1 MTILITGG
9 AGYIGSH
16 TLVELL
22 EQGGSVVVLDN
33 LTNSS
38 KESLERVESITGK
51 KVTFYKG
58 DILDK
63 SLLKHIFSSH
73 SIDSVIHFAGLKSV
87 GESVTKPIDYYQ
99 NNVQGTLT
107 LIEAMRNALVFKLV
121 FSSSATVYGDPK
133 YLPIKENSPI
143 GGTTNPYGTSKLMAE
158 MMLRDISKSDDRFSF
173 TILRYFNPVGAHE
186 SGLIGESPKGTPN
199 NLVPFISQVA
209 IGKLGKLS
217 IFGDDYD
224 TIDGTGVRDYI
235 HVVDLALG
243 HLKALDNMASKKG
256 VSIYNLG
263 TGNGYSVFQVINA
276 FEKVSDRQIPYQVS
290 PRRPGDVASCYA
302 SPEKAFDELNWKA
315 KRNIE
320 DMVKDTWRWQ
330 SKNPNGY

>member
-22 EQGGSVVVLDN
+22 DQGGSVVVLDN

-87 GESVTKPIDYYQ
+87 GESVTKPIDYYK

-121 FSSSATVYGDPK
+121 FSSSATVYGAPK

-158 MMLRDISKSDDRFSF
+158 MMLRDIAKSDDRFSF

-276 FEKVSDRQIPYQVS
+276 FETVSDRHIPYQVS
-290 PRRPGDVASCYA
+290 PRRPGDIASCYA
-302 SPEKAFDELNWKA
+302 SPEKAFNELNWRA

>member
-1 MTILITGG
+1 
-9 AGYIGSH
+9 
-16 TLVELL
+16 
-22 EQGGSVVVLDN
+22 
-33 LTNSS
+33 
-38 KESLERVESITGK
+38 
-51 KVTFYKG
+51 
-58 DILDK
+58 
-63 SLLKHIFSSH
+63 
-73 SIDSVIHFAGLKSV
+73 
-87 GESVTKPIDYYQ
+87 
-99 NNVQGTLT
+99 
-107 LIEAMRNALVFKLV
+107 
-121 FSSSATVYGDPK
+121 
-133 YLPIKENSPI
+133 
-143 GGTTNPYGTSKLMAE
+143 MAE
-158 MMLRDISKSDDRFSF
+158 MMLKDIVQSDNRFSF
-173 TILRYFNPVGAHE
+173 TILRYFNTIGAHE
-186 SGLIGESPKGTPN
+186 SGLIGESPNGIPN

-256 VSIYNLG
+256 VSIYNLC

-276 FEKVSDRQIPYQVS
+276 FETVSDRQFPYQVS